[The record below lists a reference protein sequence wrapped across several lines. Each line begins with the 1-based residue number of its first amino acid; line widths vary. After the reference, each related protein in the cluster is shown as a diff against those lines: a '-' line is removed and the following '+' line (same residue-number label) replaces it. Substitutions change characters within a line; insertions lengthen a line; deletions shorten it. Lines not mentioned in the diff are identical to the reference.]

1 MGRTITAVLLGLMG
15 ATALVT
21 SAFQPWYGNRDP
33 KEVPLLDLVPG
44 LDGDAGNAATSML
57 LPLVA
62 AAIIVVV
69 ALVLRAKAL
78 MALAGVIGLATAVL
92 WFVQLDRAEAAPTF
106 QFTDFDPGLWSVS
119 AALFLVAVAT
129 AVLPRG
135 RTR

>member
-1 MGRTITAVLLGLMG
+1 
-15 ATALVT
+15 
-21 SAFQPWYGNRDP
+21 
-33 KEVPLLDLVPG
+33 
-44 LDGDAGNAATSML
+44 ML

-119 AALFLVAVAT
+119 AALLLVAVAT